1 MVVFQSSNIYL
12 GILNLVHSLFV
23 SIGFFYRSIYL
34 FFFLEVKLERKDM
47 VCIEMNRSMYCYG
60 CLYVGYVVEMIAWLD
75 S

>member
-23 SIGFFYRSIYL
+23 SIGFFIDL
-34 FFFLEVKLERKDM
+34 FISFFLEVKLERKDM